1 MFHPDQAVSLFEE
14 ALAEF
19 RSLGDRWGEAST
31 LGSMSNALS
40 YLDSN
45 KAAEL
50 NSQARRILEELGDL
64 LGTAE
69 LLYQGASAANDRLDA
84 DHAVEMIEEAL
95 VLFRQLGSNI
105 GEGHSLEVFGEA
117 TALQGHATQARRTL
131 EEALKVLTEVGDA
144 HCSAR
149 TLHSLGSLDLEKGE
163 PTSAMERFKEALVMS
178 SRVDDKLNTA
188 RVLEGTGQAA
198 LAIGDTESAA
208 ILIGAAER
216 HRNTLTTPRLR
227 KEERRHKNALKDL
240 YRQSDASS
248 LDAAWNRGQSMHQA
262 EAVAFALGY
271 SPVENPTTP
280 NRQENP
286 TRP

>member
-14 ALAEF
+14 AAAEF
-19 RSLGDRWGEAST
+19 KSLGDRWGEASA
-31 LGSMSNALS
+31 LGSVANALS

-50 NSQARRILEELGDL
+50 NRQARRILEELGDL

-69 LLYQGASAANDRLDA
+69 LLYHDASTANDQLDS
-84 DHAVEMIEEAL
+84 DQAVEMIEEAL
-95 VLFRQLGSNI
+95 VLYRQLGSSV
-105 GEGHSLEVFGEA
+105 GEGHALGVLGDA
-117 TALQGHATQARRTL
+117 TVLQGHATQARRTL
-131 EEALKVLTEVGDA
+131 EQALKVLTEVGDA

-149 TLHSLGSLDLEKGE
+149 TLHSLGSLDLEEDE

-188 RVLEGTGQAA
+188 RVLEGSGQAA

-208 ILIGAAER
+208 ILIGAAQR
-216 HRNTLTTPRLR
+216 HRNSLAIPRLR
-227 KEERRHKNALKDL
+227 KEERRHKSALKDL
-240 YRQSDASS
+240 YRQSGASS
-248 LDAAWNRGQSMHQA
+248 LDAAWTRGQVMDQA

-271 SPVENPTTP
+271 SPVENSTTP
-280 NRQENP
+280 KRQENP